1 MAISC
6 QQDDEV
12 LINQTPSP
20 LEPEIPQADYLV
32 NYTNT
37 TQLKDDAFVTARIND
52 INQAS
57 LSNNATFGIVN
68 AANYGFSIDT
78 DLVQHISTAHLDSY
92 TFTVIRDS
100 PPEEDILENYVL
112 TKYADQSYKQW
123 LITYHKDDAFESG
136 YNIAEASIEIITDP
150 NLITFST
157 RNDCFPTITYE
168 EESCESTRCIGS
180 QQHTYEEAIRK
191 GCAYLGKPGGP
202 VLNCTQGGWVEDSS
216 DCNKGGSS
224 GRRGNYNDD
233 SDGYNDYDDYNNN
246 SSGGGGGTGSNNT
259 NNNTNNTTNNN
270 TNDQQEEGC
279 RLNLDTQQFECP
291 TPVVPFENEDGI
303 NRECAKIN
311 DFLNAGNAVSN
322 TFKQQLIDLQNSNNI
337 DVEFEKSISAFENVQ
352 ALVQDQGTNGNA
364 KVRILAT
371 PSENYLAF
379 VHTHP
384 NDSKGTYSV
393 FSYDDLEAISL
404 VLNNNKLDTGT
415 FVAFLITKKG
425 DKLTR
430 YALTINNKQK
440 FQEFFYFKNDTN
452 FDFFASTQQQRDR
465 RNNSFIT
472 SEKLKDKFYDGI
484 TLTSTP
490 PLITNTNTDSE
501 QVLELFLDFINE
513 ADMGVT
519 LFEADA
525 AFDNFTRVRK
535 KNNGSIER
543 KPCNN

>member
-20 LEPEIPQADYLV
+20 LEPEIPQADYLI

-57 LSNNATFGIVN
+57 LNNNATFGIVN

-123 LITYHKDDAFESG
+123 LITYHKDDAFENG
-136 YNIAEASIEIITDP
+136 YHPQKTTIVEIVDP
-150 NLITFST
+150 NLITFSAAS
-157 RNDCFPTITYE
+157 RNCHQQAIYRDDAVCVLTSCSCNKSGEGDTY
-168 EESCESTRCIGS
+168 RC
-180 QQHTYEEAIRK
+180 Y
-191 GCAYLGKPGGP
+191 
-202 VLNCTQGGWVEDSS
+202 GGWVVETV
-216 DCNKGGSS
+216 CTEGGGGSGRGS
-224 GRRGNYNDD
+224 GGGNDRPP
-233 SDGYNDYDDYNNN
+233 YDDYNNN

-279 RLNLDTQQFECP
+279 RLNPDTQQFECP

-352 ALVQDQGTNGNA
+352 ALVQDQGTNGSA
-364 KVRILAT
+364 STRILTT

-393 FSYDDLEAISL
+393 FSYEDLEEISK

-440 FQEFFYFKNDTN
+440 FQEFFYFENDTN

-465 RNNSFIT
+465 RTNSFNR
-472 SEKLKDKFYDGI
+472 LKEVREKFYEGI
-484 TLTSTP
+484 ILTSTP